1 MPEQEALNNVVGN
14 YNTVRTEGENKI
26 RLEKRKK
33 RKVMFVKT
41 IGRVQMIQG
50 LQR

>member
-33 RKVMFVKT
+33 SKVNNRNKPSNVSK
-41 IGRVQMIQG
+41 GQLAG
-50 LQR
+50 